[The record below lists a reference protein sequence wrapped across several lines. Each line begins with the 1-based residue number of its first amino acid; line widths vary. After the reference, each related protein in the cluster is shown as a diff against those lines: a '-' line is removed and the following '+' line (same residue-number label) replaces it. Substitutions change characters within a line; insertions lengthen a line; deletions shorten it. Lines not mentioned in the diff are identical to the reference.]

1 MAFILATTSV
11 CPAYAQSPTEVV
23 PGVETAST
31 VYSSFNKVVNWM
43 SELYKDYQEQVEI
56 EETQVRIQRRQIRNE
71 VKEIKISLDPVKSV
85 PLYNQLDYPHV
96 QYGCCGTVASHGCGV
111 TSLAMVASYLL
122 DEELFPD
129 EMAKQFGKYN
139 TDEGSYWI
147 LFEDSA
153 VELGLGFQERTDNTN
168 TVMKALENGQ
178 VVIALQHAGL
188 FTGGGHFI
196 VLVDLTDDG
205 KIIVNDPNGANY
217 TKNNTM
223 VEGFTNGFTPRQVF
237 QDGVQY
243 WIYDKKE
250 AKNIEISGNTN
261 MIKENTLVLNINQ

>member
-11 CPAYAQSPTEVV
+11 CPAYAQTPKEVT
-23 PGVETAST
+23 PGIETAST
-31 VYSSFNKVVNWM
+31 VYSSLENVLAWM
-43 SELYKDYQEQVEI
+43 DGIYKEYKEQIEVE
-56 EETQVRIQRRQIRNE
+56 EAQVRIERRQIRNE
-71 VKEIKISLDPVKSV
+71 VKEIKLSLDPVKSV
-85 PLYNQLDYPHV
+85 PLYNQLDYPNTR
-96 QYGCCGTVASHGCGV
+96 YGCCGTIASHGCGI

-122 DEELFPD
+122 DKEILPD
-129 EMAKQFGKYN
+129 EMAKQFGEYN
-139 TDEGSYWI
+139 TEEGSCWV

-153 VELGLGFQERTDNTN
+153 KELGLGFQERTENTN
-168 TVMKALENGQ
+168 KVMEALEAGQ
-178 VVIALQHAGL
+178 VVVSLQHTGL

-196 VLVDLTDDG
+196 VLVGLTEDG

-223 VEGFTNGFTPRQVF
+223 INGFVNGFTPRQVF

-250 AKNIEISGNTN
+250 AKDIEISGNTN
-261 MIKENTLVLNINQ
+261 MIEENTLVLNIN